1 MRPFGRILLPWV
13 TQGFPRASD
22 ETRTRIAPSFFARE
36 SNKGERKR
44 IMRRLARIAIGASL
58 AMSLAGCMS
67 MDEMLASE
75 DGFWRDIGETRA
87 VAFATDDATPL
98 EKRLE
103 VVPKIG
109 NQQKLAQIYLS
120 QSAAPEVKKAARA
133 GITETASFVYIYLN
147 GKDNETKKDAL
158 SQIAKDD
165 ASCIEGAW
173 ELSLAS
179 RMKEARALLK
189 QVKDEKSR
197 SQFIAGK
204 VDETIALAAEIQ
216 RKSKKYGADMVKQ
229 DIKRFDAML
238 TAVKECVPFVTD
250 ADTAKQLLAN
260 DEVVAT
266 KGTENDLYTPVKAGL
281 DRAKAF
287 AALSSLT
294 ENEARNLLLG
304 RGSILK
310 DEMLIKLVEKSVDL
324 DRADGSSAFKVTS
337 KEVLA
342 RLSDRAL
349 AARLE
354 EDVKKRE
361 AEKAKA
367 AAEEAALAVKSKA
380 AFDTLVKA
388 GILKEYDINRCG
400 SADGDPVKKFKLAAE
415 YIGKVS
421 YYEGIE
427 SIGKWE
433 RSIELF
439 KDDPSLQQK
448 FAEML
453 FEQIYTDYDD
463 EMKLP
468 KIKKVLAAMPQGKVV
483 EIFKSNITDKKVEL
497 KARACAYAITDQGVL
512 KSLLVD
518 DDSWARPRVKN
529 CAAERRRNVYV
540 TLLQNVKD
548 EKLAE
553 TIFCET
559 RLTKNT
565 DIICL
570 FDILHNLVGKI
581 GEAKRK
587 ELTER
592 AFARSAEAAKATV
605 SIKQYYVGM
614 SCLDYVLI
622 NYANGDLSDS
632 GLSAFDDKESRKM
645 IKIGFT
651 KENRVRKLGV
661 IQDNAIAA
669 CEQFGSLFGK
679 VPDGKD
685 VSGKTDVVAAIRS
698 KTAYDDN
705 APGGVSYSSSGVW
718 KWIDYVHNVQAEI
731 ENNSGNLVLCE
742 AVVEGTFNDKDV
754 RKEQQNAALG
764 AWADLASDADDK
776 DMGADPG
783 LEPAGK

>member
-1 MRPFGRILLPWV
+1 MSRIFANGVFVAMVIMLANFQLSARQAEEAVSAVNEGSVPSIAEGADMTERGMELVGALTDKDRIKLVALGWMD
-13 TQGFPRASD
+13 TQGKKIIVTYGESKVISAMAR
-22 ETRTRIAPSFFARE
+22 RRIEKGGDIYKVPS
-36 SNKGERKR
+36 NVVV
-44 IMRRLARIAIGASL
+44 
-58 AMSLAGCMS
+58 
-67 MDEMLASE
+67 
-75 DGFWRDIGETRA
+75 DGIKDPELKKRA
-87 VAFATDDATPL
+87 V
-98 EKRLE
+98 E
-103 VVPKIG
+103 
-109 NQQKLAQIYLS
+109 LAANAES
-120 QSAAPEVKKAARA
+120 R
-133 GITETASFVYIYLN
+133 
-147 GKDNETKKDAL
+147 ETKWK
-158 SQIAKDD
+158 
-165 ASCIEGAW
+165 E
-173 ELSLAS
+173 E
-179 RMKEARALLK
+179 KEARK
-189 QVKDEKSR
+189 
-197 SQFIAGK
+197 
-204 VDETIALAAEIQ
+204 LAE
-216 RKSKKYGADMVKQ
+216 
-229 DIKRFDAML
+229 
-238 TAVKECVPFVTD
+238 
-250 ADTAKQLLAN
+250 AK
-260 DEVVAT
+260 
-266 KGTENDLYTPVKAGL
+266 
-281 DRAKAF
+281 
-287 AALSSLT
+287 
-294 ENEARNLLLG
+294 
-304 RGSILK
+304 
-310 DEMLIKLVEKSVDL
+310 
-324 DRADGSSAFKVTS
+324 
-337 KEVLA
+337 
-342 RLSDRAL
+342 
-349 AARLE
+349 
-354 EDVKKRE
+354 
-361 AEKAKA
+361 EKAMKEKA
-367 AAEEAALAVKSKA
+367 MKLADESQKT
-380 AFDTLVKA
+380 AFDTLVNA

-400 SADGDPVKKFKLAAE
+400 SADGDPEKKFKLAAE
-415 YIGKVS
+415 YIGNVT

-427 SIGKWE
+427 SIEKWGQ
-433 RSIELF
+433 SIELF
-439 KDDPSLQQK
+439 KDVPVLQQK

-453 FEQIYTDYDD
+453 FEHIYSGFDD
-463 EMKLP
+463 ERKLP
-468 KIKKVLAAMPQGKVV
+468 EIKKVLAAMPQSTVV
-483 EIFKSNITDKKVEL
+483 DIFRSNITDKKVEL

-661 IQDNAIAA
+661 VQDNAIAA